1 MGAWALVCIDRAYR
15 SRSDTAAAPAA
26 VLVLLAATAAGGGE
40 GGGGGG
46 GGGLSDVARCSRRAR
61 AGICSAFASN
71 PVCQHDV
78 FQFEMTPCFVVCRLF
93 FIRHV
98 QFL

>member
-1 MGAWALVCIDRAYR
+1 MFDVWAHGPWFASIGLTEVDRTR
-15 SRSDTAAAPAA
+15 
-26 VLVLLAATAAGGGE
+26 LLLLLLCWCCWLLLLLAVVKVEVVVGCRT
-40 GGGGGG
+40 
-46 GGGLSDVARCSRRAR
+46 SRGAR